1 MPWSGVRGKSIVDL
15 RHLTLEKH
23 KIFNEILLEGIL
35 EENGMANFSS
45 ILTEQEVNHV
55 HNYIIDRATKD
66 RITEKNK

>member
-1 MPWSGVRGKSIVDL
+1 MDL

>member
-1 MPWSGVRGKSIVDL
+1 
-15 RHLTLEKH
+15 LEKH